1 MFLKWT
7 ATLTACVLLFL
18 MLPASADSA
27 DEKSQSAYSFS
38 FTSLHGEDMP
48 LAQYNDK
55 VLLVVNTASRCGFTH
70 QYDALQNLWE
80 MYEAQGLVVI
90 GVPSND
96 FGGQEPGSEQEI
108 KKFCEA
114 NFGINFPMTE
124 KTIVIGTN
132 AHPFYRWI
140 STVKGRPRWN
150 FHKYLIGRDGQP
162 VKAFPSSVEP
172 LSETLTS
179 SIEELL

>member
-1 MFLKWT
+1 MIWK
-7 ATLTACVLLFL
+7 TLMTILFCLL
-18 MLPASADSA
+18 PIRAYAEDTASAYDFTFVSIYG
-27 DEKSQSAYSFS
+27 EEMPISQYD
-38 FTSLHGEDMP
+38 G
-48 LAQYNDK
+48 K

-70 QYDALQNLWE
+70 QYDDLQQLWE
-80 MYEAQGLVVI
+80 TYEPQGLIVI

-96 FGGQEPGSEQEI
+96 FGSQEPGSEQEI

-124 KTIVIGTN
+124 KTVVIGRD

-140 STVKGRPRWN
+140 SAEKGGPRWN

-162 VKAFPSSVEP
+162 VEAFPSSVEP

-179 SIEELL
+179 AIEGLL